1 MPPVA
6 PISRRDQIA
15 TLRQLGFAGP
25 FSGGNHEFM
34 TRAAV
39 RVILPTPHAGSIG
52 QGFLLHSLKQAGV
65 DRAEWEVV

>member
-6 PISRRDQIA
+6 PICRRDLIT
-15 TLRQLGFAGP
+15 TLRRLGFAGP

-39 RVILPTPHAGSIG
+39 RVILPNPHASSIG
-52 QGFLLHSLKQAGV
+52 QGFLLRILKQAGV
-65 DRAEWEVV
+65 DRSEWEAI